1 MSKKDS
7 DNLETTESKNTKDI
21 TKAEKDLIE
30 ESTETEENSANKETT
45 IEQEVIPTE
54 EEDNF
59 LEEETT
65 IEQEVIP
72 TEEEDNFL
80 EEETTIEQ
88 EIIHTEEEDNFLE
101 EETTIEEEVVA
112 TEEEDNFL
120 EEETTIEEEVV
131 ATEEEDNFLEEE
143 TTIEEEV
150 IPTEEVVA
158 TEEEVEE
165 KKLSEM
171 SPEELLAMYADEIQQ
186 ENEEVKQELVEEELL
201 SADNNKK
208 KKEFS
213 NLFIPEKNNFL
224 IRNLIELKGLT
235 YEETID
241 EAKKIGKPIIDF
253 LVLKNYLNPKEIL
266 SFFHEE
272 TGLTIISNLIDLNL
286 VEEKT
291 FYKIYDEKIIVIY
304 YPFEELI
311 KSLKNRF
318 PNHDIRLTSIDLFQI
333 KSSKKESKEG
343 LKTEFE
349 AIIQEA
355 LRLNVSD
362 IHMEVKEYGMEI
374 KFRIMGS
381 MKLMET
387 ISLSK
392 ANAMQKYIKDL
403 ASKYTKASNYDTET
417 WEAGQD
423 ARIELEDY
431 KIGLRLALTPS
442 LVEGL
447 QNNVMRILKTEGSVK
462 QHEAQDVMVSMGY
475 LREDVVEFQ
484 KWIKKPKGIILV
496 TGSTGSGKSKMLNT
510 IIASVPA
517 SEKIVT
523 AEDPVEYK
531 IPAATQHQVFKKE
544 MPDKTIDM
552 SFLAYIRSFM
562 RQDPDIIFIGEWR
575 KEKEL
580 TEAIVYASNTGHLVL
595 TSLHSSSNAVIPG
608 LLVNDYG
615 LERTDVANNAIGFIN
630 QALIKKVCTKCRIKG
645 VLDQEKL
652 EKLNEE
658 VHREDYKEI
667 MKELLLDKEVYFTGE
682 GCDKCTIYNN
692 KHEIISYGYEGRMAT
707 YEWLFVDEVIQ
718 DTILTNLSVIEMN
731 KVIKHK
737 VANGTAKRYIDVLIY
752 KLLDH
757 QMDYE
762 EFHAFLKGI

>member
-7 DNLETTESKNTKDI
+7 DNIDSKIISETPVKDI
-21 TKAEKDLIE
+21 LTDEV
-30 ESTETEENSANKETT
+30 TETDA
-45 IEQEVIPTE
+45 IIPEV
-54 EEDNF
+54 EDNF
-59 LEEETT
+59 LEEEV
-65 IEQEVIP
+65 IEDTEEVIP
-72 TEEEDNFL
+72 EVKSLSDMSPEELLKED
-80 EEETTIEQ
+80 IE
-88 EIIHTEEEDNFLE
+88 
-101 EETTIEEEVVA
+101 
-112 TEEEDNFL
+112 
-120 EEETTIEEEVV
+120 
-131 ATEEEDNFLEEE
+131 
-143 TTIEEEV
+143 EEEV
-150 IPTEEVVA
+150 I
-158 TEEEVEE
+158 E

-171 SPEELLAMYADEIQQ
+171 SPEELLASYADEIQQ
-186 ENEEVKQELVEEELL
+186 ENKDVVADIKEEAV
-201 SADNNKK
+201 ANKK
-208 KKEFS
+208 SKKELS
-213 NLFIPEKNNFL
+213 NLYIPEKNNFL

-235 YEETID
+235 YEETVE

-286 VEEKT
+286 TEEKT
-291 FYKIYDEKIIVIY
+291 FYKIYEENIIVIY

-311 KSLKNRF
+311 KSLKGRY
-318 PNHDIRLTSIDLFQI
+318 PKHDIRLTSIDLFQI
-333 KSSKKESKEG
+333 KSSKKESAEG

-423 ARIELEDY
+423 ARIELDDY

-475 LREDVVEFQ
+475 LREDVIEFQ

-615 LERTDVANNAIGFIN
+615 LERTDVANNSIGFIN
-630 QALIKKVCTKCRIKG
+630 QALIKKVCTKCRVKG
-645 VLDQEKL
+645 LLDQEKL
-652 EKLNEE
+652 EELYGE
-658 VHREDYKEI
+658 VHKEDYKEI
-667 MKELLLDKEVYFTGE
+667 MKKELLDKEIYFTGE

-692 KHEIISYGYEGRMAT
+692 KHEIISSGYEGRMAT
-707 YEWLFVDEVIQ
+707 YEWLFVDEIIQ

-731 KVIKHK
+731 KIIKHK
-737 VANGTAKRYIDVLIY
+737 VANGTAKRYIDVLVF
-752 KLLDH
+752 KLLDY
-757 QMDYE
+757 QIDFE
-762 EFHAFLKGI
+762 EFKAFLKGI